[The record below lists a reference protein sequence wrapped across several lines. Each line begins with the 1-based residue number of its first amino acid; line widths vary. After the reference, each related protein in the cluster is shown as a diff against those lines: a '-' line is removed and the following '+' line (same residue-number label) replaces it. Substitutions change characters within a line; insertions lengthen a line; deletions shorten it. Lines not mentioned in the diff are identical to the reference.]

1 VNWLKKYFYFFP
13 VLLYLPALGNFFSGD
28 DWFHLRISQ
37 ISSLQE
43 FFNFFSFTANAQTAS
58 FYRPISTQVFFFVFQ
73 KLFGL
78 TAWPYYLFGLALF
91 TYSIYLVRKF
101 SCLYLKSSATGRSAF
116 GGDICNLTSVIY
128 ALSVSNFTRVY
139 FLSAYQELFLVVF
152 SLLTLINFAKKP
164 LLSILFFVL
173 ALLSK
178 ETAIVLPLLIFIFNY
193 KDLKKNSIY
202 LISVICISAIYL
214 YFRLFHF
221 GLAAGDSYIWNFSP
235 AKTINTLM
243 WYVLWSF
250 GAPELLVDYVGSG
263 LKLVPR
269 FFTDYVYWW
278 RIIIFPLIIT
288 ILSTIVLGFKKLYHH
303 FQEKDLAPFVI
314 SLLKF
319 KAFFLITLLPVLF
332 LPSHKFTLELGLPLV
347 GFSLIIA
354 WLLPKKFNALSFCFF
369 VFFILLNLSM
379 NYLTYTRHYS
389 VSRGEISKKV
399 YEYFNVRSA
408 KYPES
413 CYFQFKNDF
422 KNNGEI
428 WGQSK
433 QISQSLSGSEFFKVY
448 YENKSAEVFYEDNKN
463 ALPAD
468 KKELPLSTAMF
479 LNN

>member
-1 VNWLKKYFYFFP
+1 MNWLKKYFYFFP

-58 FYRPISTQVFFFVFQ
+58 FYRPLSTQVFFFVFQ

-91 TYSIYLVRKF
+91 TYSLHLVYKYALSVLNTRHSALVTTLIY
-101 SCLYLKSSATGRSAF
+101 G
-116 GGDICNLTSVIY
+116 
-128 ALSVSNFTRVY
+128 LSVSNFTRIY

-164 LLSILFFVL
+164 LLSVLFFIL

-178 ETAIVLPLLIFIFNY
+178 ETAIVLPLLIFMFNY
-193 KDLKKNSIY
+193 KDLKKNSVN
-202 LISVICISAIYL
+202 LISLVCISMVYL

-221 GLAAGDSYIWNFSP
+221 GLAAGDSYVWNFSP
-235 AKTINTLM
+235 AKTVNTLL
-243 WYVLWSF
+243 WYILWSF
-250 GAPELLVDYVGSG
+250 GAPELLVDYIGSG
-263 LKLVPR
+263 LKIVPR

-288 ILSTIVLGFKKLYHH
+288 ILSALVLGFQKLLYHY
-303 FQEKDLAPFVI
+303 QEKNFVPSLI
-314 SLLKF
+314 NLLKF

-354 WLLPKKFNALSFCFF
+354 WLLPKKFNILSFCFF
-369 VFFILLNLSM
+369 VFFIFLNLSM

-389 VSRGEISKKV
+389 VSRGEIAKKV
-399 YEYFNVRSA
+399 YEYFNARSA
-408 KYPES
+408 KYPENFF
-413 CYFQFKNDF
+413 FQFKNDY
-422 KNNGEI
+422 KNNGEV

-448 YENKSAEVFYEDNKN
+448 YRNKTAEVFYEDNKN
-463 ALPAD
+463 NIPGN

>member
-1 VNWLKKYFYFFP
+1 
-13 VLLYLPALGNFFSGD
+13 
-28 DWFHLRISQ
+28 
-37 ISSLQE
+37 
-43 FFNFFSFTANAQTAS
+43 
-58 FYRPISTQVFFFVFQ
+58 
-73 KLFGL
+73 
-78 TAWPYYLFGLALF
+78 
-91 TYSIYLVRKF
+91 
-101 SCLYLKSSATGRSAF
+101 
-116 GGDICNLTSVIY
+116 
-128 ALSVSNFTRVY
+128 
-139 FLSAYQELFLVVF
+139 
-152 SLLTLINFAKKP
+152 
-164 LLSILFFVL
+164 
-173 ALLSK
+173 
-178 ETAIVLPLLIFIFNY
+178 
-193 KDLKKNSIY
+193 
-202 LISVICISAIYL
+202 L

-235 AKTINTLM
+235 AKTVNTLM

-278 RIIIFPLIIT
+278 RIIIFPLFIT
-288 ILSTIVLGFKKLYHH
+288 LLSAVVLGFKKLYYHY
-303 FQEKDLAPFVI
+303 QEKDLSPSVI
-314 SLLKF
+314 SLLKL

-354 WLLPKKFNALSFCFF
+354 WLLPKKFNILSFCFF
-369 VFFILLNLSM
+369 VFFIFLNLSM

-399 YEYFNVRSA
+399 YGYFNVRSA
-408 KYPES
+408 KYPEG
-413 CYFQFKNDF
+413 CYFQFKNDY

-448 YENKSAEVFYEDNKN
+448 YGNNSAEVFYEDNKN
-463 ALPAD
+463 KLPVD

-479 LNN
+479 LKN